1 MTFGREKEY
10 FGRLSV
16 TPDNRFAKLDALR
29 GVLGGMGSVLVAFS
43 AGVDSTFLLKVAVDT
58 LGRERV
64 LAVTGVSASLAGNE
78 LEESKE
84 LAGRI
89 GARHLLL
96 ETGEMQSEEYLSN
109 PVNRCYFCKTELFT
123 DLQRVARE
131 QGLDV
136 IVDGSNSD
144 DLGDYRPGMAAGQER
159 GIRSPLQE
167 AGLTKAEIRQFSQE
181 LGLPTWDKPAA
192 PCLSSRIP
200 YGQRVTLEKL
210 RQIGDAE
217 RFLHSLGYRE
227 VRVRHHEAVARI
239 ELPRAEMVAFL
250 ETGHAEQVTR
260 RLKELGFRFV
270 SLDLQGLRSGSL
282 NEALP
287 VRVAAAK

>member
-1 MTFGREKEY
+1 MTPE
-10 FGRLSV
+10 
-16 TPDNRFAKLDALR
+16 DRFAKLDALR
-29 GVLGGMGSVLVAFS
+29 GELREMGTVVVAFS

-58 LGRERV
+58 LGSERV
-64 LAVTGVSASLAGNE
+64 LAVTGVSASLAGSE

-84 LAGRI
+84 LAGRV

-96 ETGEMQSEEYLSN
+96 ETREMQNEDYLAN
-109 PVNRCYFCKTELFT
+109 PVNRCYFCKTDLFV
-123 DLQRVARE
+123 DLERVARE
-131 QGLDV
+131 QGLDT
-136 IVDGSNSD
+136 ILDGSNAD
-144 DLGDYRPGMAAGQER
+144 DLGDYRPGMAAGREH
-159 GIRSPLQE
+159 GVRSPLQE
-167 AGLTKAEIRQFSQE
+167 VGLTKAEIRQFSQE

-217 RFLHSLGYRE
+217 RFLHGLGYRE

-239 ELPRAEMVAFL
+239 ELPRSEMIAFL
-250 ETGHAEQVTR
+250 ERGHAELATR

-270 SLDLQGLRSGSL
+270 SLDLRGLRSGSL

-287 VRVAAAK
+287 VKVAAAK